1 MPPICSCG
9 RWLAPAGTL
18 TRNVEPLPYSLST
31 ATLPPCNRQALAPT
45 RGRYPSLHRFSPSH
59 SLYPVKALEQ
69 LRQLIRWN
77 AGAGI
82 GDHKLEPSVLM
93 SQGYLDQALE
103 RELKG
108 IGKKIEDDLLLH

>member
-1 MPPICSCG
+1 M
-9 RWLAPAGTL
+9 
-18 TRNVEPLPYSLST
+18 
-31 ATLPPCNRQALAPT
+31 
-45 RGRYPSLHRFSPSH
+45 
-59 SLYPVKALEQ
+59 KALEQ

-108 IGKKIEDDLLLH
+108 IGKKIEDDLLPHLSIDISGLRNGRTVYD